1 MTCQEWASQGV
12 QTPLE
17 MTVQDQPSQGL
28 NTPLDDPFVNYG
40 NGSQFGAQG
49 SKTNLAYEESS
60 SSDTETEIDELDP
73 YLLDFSSEIYNRIS
87 EQACKTLKQTA
98 LLSQS
103 YHKSCIPFLLQMSK
117 RPKKTTFS
125 IELQTF
131 SRSKTIIVTDGDST
145 KKIVLLICFHPHDP
159 TNPLFNGLTELIED
173 IYTMSTLLRY

>member
-1 MTCQEWASQGV
+1 MLTHREYRTGGQFGAQRILCKV
-12 QTPLE
+12 
-17 MTVQDQPSQGL
+17 
-28 NTPLDDPFVNYG
+28 VNYG

>member
-1 MTCQEWASQGV
+1 TGGQFGAQRILCKV
-12 QTPLE
+12 
-17 MTVQDQPSQGL
+17 
-28 NTPLDDPFVNYG
+28 VNYG

-49 SKTNLAYEESS
+49 TYEESS

-173 IYTMSTLLRY
+173 IYTIISFQVVFEGATREGKVQVPMQSGKI